1 MNRTP
6 GIFIV
11 TILVALGIIG
21 TAPSFAADWPTKTVR
36 IVVPSPPGSA
46 TDLMAR
52 LLSDRLPAVLGQP
65 VIVDNRPGGATNI
78 ASEHVARQSP
88 DGYTLLLTQNT
99 LVSNVSFF
107 KKLPYDPLTDFEPIS
122 LIGTVP
128 LVMAVNA
135 QSPVASVKDLVE
147 LARNKRVTYA
157 SAGIGSPHHL
167 IMVMLCDAT
176 GVQMIHVPYKGGSSA
191 AATALIGGEVDVALS
206 AVTASLP
213 HIKTG
218 RIRPLGLSESQRTP
232 LLPELAP
239 IADSI
244 PGVSLDIWLAV
255 FAPAGTPKPILD
267 RLNTEINR
275 IIRDPEVASSRL
287 TPAGI
292 GAVGSTPEHLKSVM
306 KSDIAKYRT
315 IVKTAKITPQ

>member
-1 MNRTP
+1 MNRTT
-6 GIFIV
+6 GIFIIN
-11 TILVALGIIG
+11 ILVALGIIG
-21 TAPSFAADWPTKTVR
+21 MAPAFAADWPTKTVR

-52 LLSDRLPAVLGQP
+52 LLSDRLPAALGQP

-128 LVMAVNA
+128 LVMAVSA

-176 GVQMIHVPYKGGSSA
+176 GVKMIHVPYKGGSSA

-206 AVTASLP
+206 AVTATLP

-315 IVKTAKITPQ
+315 IVKTANITPQ

>member
-1 MNRTP
+1 MNRTA
-6 GIFIV
+6 GILIV
-11 TILVALGIIG
+11 AILVALGIMG
-21 TAPSFAADWPTKTVR
+21 TFPVFAADWPTKTIR

-65 VIVDNRPGGATNI
+65 VVVDNRPGGATNI

-206 AVTASLP
+206 AVTATLP

-275 IIRDPEVASSRL
+275 IVRDPEVASSRL

-292 GAVGSTPEHLKSVM
+292 GALGSTPEHLKSVM

>member
-1 MNRTP
+1 MNRTT
-6 GIFIV
+6 GIFII

-21 TAPSFAADWPTKTVR
+21 MAPAFAADWPTKTVR

-52 LLSDRLPAVLGQP
+52 LLSDRLPAALGQP

-128 LVMAVNA
+128 LVMAVSA

-206 AVTASLP
+206 AVTATLP

>member
-1 MNRTP
+1 MNRTT
-6 GIFIV
+6 GIVIV

-21 TAPSFAADWPTKTVR
+21 MAPAFAADWPTKTVR

-52 LLSDRLPAVLGQP
+52 LLSDRLPAALGQP

-99 LVSNVSFF
+99 LISNVSFF

-128 LVMAVNA
+128 LVMVVNA
-135 QSPVASVKDLVE
+135 QSPVASVKELVE

-191 AATALIGGEVDVALS
+191 AATALIGNEVNVALS
-206 AVTASLP
+206 AVTATLP

-218 RIRPLGLSESQRTP
+218 RLRPLGLSESKRTS
-232 LLPELAP
+232 LLPEVAP

-275 IIRDPEVASSRL
+275 IVRDPEVAKSRL

-292 GAVGSTPEHLKSVM
+292 DAVGSTPEHLKAVM
-306 KSDIAKYRT
+306 QSDIAKYRT
-315 IVKTAKITPQ
+315 IVEAAKIMPQ

>member
-1 MNRTP
+1 MNRTT
-6 GIFIV
+6 GIFIIN
-11 TILVALGIIG
+11 ILVALGIIG
-21 TAPSFAADWPTKTVR
+21 MAPAFAADWPTKTVR

-52 LLSDRLPAVLGQP
+52 LLSDRLPAALGQP

-206 AVTASLP
+206 AVTATLP

>member
-1 MNRTP
+1 MNRTT
-6 GIFIV
+6 GIFIG

-21 TAPSFAADWPTKTVR
+21 MAPAFAADWPTKTVR

-52 LLSDRLPAVLGQP
+52 LLSDRLPAALGQP
-65 VIVDNRPGGATNI
+65 VIIDNRPGGATNI

-135 QSPVASVKDLVE
+135 QSPIATVKDLVE

-176 GVQMIHVPYKGGSSA
+176 GVEMVHVPYKGGSSA
-191 AATALIGGEVDVALS
+191 AATALIGNEVNVALS
-206 AVTASLP
+206 AVTATLP

-218 RIRPLGLSESQRTP
+218 RIRPLGLSESKRTS
-232 LLPELAP
+232 LLPEVAP
-239 IADSI
+239 IADSV
-244 PGVSLDIWLAV
+244 PGVALDIWLAV

-275 IIRDPEVASSRL
+275 ILQDPEVAKSRL
-287 TPAGI
+287 APAGI
-292 GAVGSTPEHLKSVM
+292 QPVGSTPEHLQSVM
-306 KSDIAKYRT
+306 RSDLAKYRS
-315 IVKTAKITPQ
+315 IVKAAKITPQ

>member
-1 MNRTP
+1 MNRTT
-6 GIFIV
+6 GIFIIN
-11 TILVALGIIG
+11 ILVALGIIG
-21 TAPSFAADWPTKTVR
+21 MAPAFAADWPTKTVR

-52 LLSDRLPAVLGQP
+52 LLSDRLPAALGQP

-128 LVMAVNA
+128 LVMAVSA

-206 AVTASLP
+206 AVTATLP

>member
-1 MNRTP
+1 MNRTT
-6 GIFIV
+6 GIFII

-21 TAPSFAADWPTKTVR
+21 MAPAFAADWPTKTVR

-52 LLSDRLPAVLGQP
+52 LLSDRLPAALGQP

-128 LVMAVNA
+128 LVMAVSA

-176 GVQMIHVPYKGGSSA
+176 GVKMIHVPYKGGSSA

-206 AVTASLP
+206 AVTATLP

-315 IVKTAKITPQ
+315 IVKTANITPQ